1 MTILKKSIEELKGI
15 ANDIRKDIVTM
26 VYKAQSGH
34 PGGSLS
40 CADIMAA
47 LYFYKL
53 NVDPKNP
60 KWEDRD
66 RFVLSKG
73 HACPALFP
81 ALVMRGFVDDDCLKN
96 FRSVKSQYP
105 STPSTCM
112 PGVDMSSGPLGQGL
126 SVAVGM
132 ALAARVQGKSYKTYC
147 VMGDGETQEG
157 QVWEALMTGA
167 KYQLGN
173 LICILDNN
181 KIQMCG
187 TNEEIMPLGDICK
200 KYESFG
206 WRVIHIDGHDMQQ
219 IVDAL
224 DSVDDKPVG
233 APTMIVAETVK
244 GKGVSFMEGTA
255 AWHGKAPNDEQY
267 AQAMKELGGEKE

>member
-53 NVDPKNP
+53 NVDPQNP

-105 STPSTCM
+105 STPSWIC
-112 PGVDMSSGPLGQGL
+112 PP
-126 SVAVGM
+126 
-132 ALAARVQGKSYKTYC
+132 ALWGRAC
-147 VMGDGETQEG
+147 
-157 QVWEALMTGA
+157 L
-167 KYQLGN
+167 
-173 LICILDNN
+173 
-181 KIQMCG
+181 
-187 TNEEIMPLGDICK
+187 
-200 KYESFG
+200 
-206 WRVIHIDGHDMQQ
+206 
-219 IVDAL
+219 
-224 DSVDDKPVG
+224 
-233 APTMIVAETVK
+233 
-244 GKGVSFMEGTA
+244 
-255 AWHGKAPNDEQY
+255 
-267 AQAMKELGGEKE
+267 

>member
-1 MTILKKSIEELKGI
+1 MKKSIEELKGI

-53 NVDPKNP
+53 NVDPQNP

-187 TNEEIMPLGDICK
+187 TNDEIMPLGDICK

-224 DSVDDKPVG
+224 DSVDDNPVG
-233 APTMIVAETVK
+233 VPTMIVAETIK

-255 AWHGKAPNDEQY
+255 A
-267 AQAMKELGGEKE
+267 